1 MTCQRGDRESPFAF
15 FLVLIWCKERSK
27 HRSKHRSKRRSTPRS
42 KGNAPRVNGFTNPM
56 GKRRIPQ
63 VAHEPPATLH
73 FAVVEGEVDL
83 HGLTARQAE
92 TRVAGF
98 VGSWAM
104 RAPGAV
110 VRIIT
115 GRGVGSEGAPVIQR
129 RVREQLSGSLADAVS
144 EWAVDIGGGA
154 FLVRVQRITP

>member
-1 MTCQRGDRESPFAF
+1 
-15 FLVLIWCKERSK
+15 
-27 HRSKHRSKRRSTPRS
+27 
-42 KGNAPRVNGFTNPM
+42 M
-56 GKRRIPQ
+56 GKRRTPLVQ
-63 VAHEPPATLH
+63 HEPPATLH
-73 FAVVEGEVDL
+73 FATVAAELDL

-92 TRVAGF
+92 ARVDAF
-98 VGSWAM
+98 VRSWAM
-104 RAPGAV
+104 RQAGAV

-129 RVREQLSGSLADAVS
+129 RVREQLSGALAEWVG